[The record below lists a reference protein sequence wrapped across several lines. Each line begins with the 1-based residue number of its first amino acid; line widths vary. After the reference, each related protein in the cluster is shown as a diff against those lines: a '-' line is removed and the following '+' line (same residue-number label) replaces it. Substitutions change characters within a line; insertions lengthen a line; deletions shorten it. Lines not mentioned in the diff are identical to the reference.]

1 MTPVEE
7 QPSAAA
13 RDRLLETAIDI
24 FGRHGFEAATTRM
37 IVKEAG
43 VNISAIPYYFGGKQG
58 LYQAAVAHI
67 VERIK
72 KESGGLVEMIANTP
86 SFTGESGRQKA
97 RELTRALVER
107 FIGFIAGTEQGPRFA
122 KIILREQMYPSQ
134 AYPMIFEGFMKP
146 ILNSFATL
154 IMAVTG
160 EPSPRRAKLRAA
172 AVMGQLVIFR
182 VGRETVVRALDLE
195 GYSASEVEEIKEVVV
210 AHTMA
215 ILGISEETSRTQEL

>member
-1 MTPVEE
+1 MTPIKES
-7 QPSAAA
+7 PSAGA
-13 RDRLLETAIDI
+13 RERLLEAAIDI

-58 LYQAAVAHI
+58 LYQAVVAHI
-67 VERIK
+67 VAQIK
-72 KESGGLVEMIANTP
+72 KESGGLFEMIATA

-97 RELTRALVER
+97 GELTRALVER
-107 FIGFIAGTEQGPRFA
+107 FIGFIAGTQQGPRFA

-134 AYPMIFEGFMKP
+134 AYPMIFEGFMEP

-154 IMAVTG
+154 IMAAAN

-172 AVMGQLVIFR
+172 AVMGQLIIFR
-182 VGRETVVRALDLE
+182 VGREAIVRALDLK
-195 GYSASEVEEIKEVVV
+195 GYSHSEVEEVKAVVV

-215 ILGISEETSRTQEL
+215 ILGMPE